1 MWRCLSLYYWP
12 ADNDTSGRSMIGA
25 TIKSTILYSYPL
37 PCPRKPCYEFQISA
51 TMSPSL
57 SSDYRDHTVFS
68 PAVHVAT
75 SPSTAPPTRAHLTV
89 SYSNAL
95 CLQLILPLN
104 TPLRHPF
111 NTFFTLTLPS
121 SWVLRPPHISHRL
134 DFLVFICLP
143 LLLQI
148 RDRPLITCSKKWR
161 CRR

>member
-1 MWRCLSLYYWP
+1 MIHQAGQCSAQQSSLRYYIHTLFRVLVNRVTNSRYP
-12 ADNDTSGRSMIGA
+12 QQCHLPFSRI
-25 TIKSTILYSYPL
+25 IEIILYLVLQFTL
-37 PCPRKPCYEFQISA
+37 PPP
-51 TMSPSL
+51 
-57 SSDYRDHTVFS
+57 
-68 PAVHVAT
+68 
-75 SPSTAPPTRAHLTV
+75 PSTAPPTRAHLTV

-104 TPLRHPF
+104 TPLHHPF

>member
-1 MWRCLSLYYWP
+1 MRKCLSFYYWP
-12 ADNDTSGRSMIGA
+12 ADNDTSGRSMLGA

-37 PCPRKPCYEFQISA
+37 PWPRKPCYEFQISHLPFPRIIEIILYLVLQF
-51 TMSPSL
+51 TLPPL
-57 SSDYRDHTVFS
+57 
-68 PAVHVAT
+68 
-75 SPSTAPPTRAHLTV
+75 PSTAPPTRAHLTV

-104 TPLRHPF
+104 TPHHHPF